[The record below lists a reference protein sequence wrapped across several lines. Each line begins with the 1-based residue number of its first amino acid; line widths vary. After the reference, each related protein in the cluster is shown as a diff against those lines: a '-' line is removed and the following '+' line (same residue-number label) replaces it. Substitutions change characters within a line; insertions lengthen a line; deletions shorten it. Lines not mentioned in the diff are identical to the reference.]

1 LTIADGDRF
10 RAEGEFIDIV
20 MNIFF
25 ECLLEQN
32 NGEDRSMI
40 VIEDIQNKRV
50 EEVHAILKR
59 ERLTMTAGYRNSSY
73 ICILRPRYRA
83 RTNVVLGRAD
93 TYIGVLMPLLERPSN
108 F

>member
-1 LTIADGDRF
+1 
-10 RAEGEFIDIV
+10 
-20 MNIFF
+20 
-25 ECLLEQN
+25 
-32 NGEDRSMI
+32 MI

-59 ERLTMTAGYRNSSY
+59 ENLRMSVSYRDGSY
-73 ICILRPRYRA
+73 LCILRPNYHA

-93 TYIGVLMPLLERPSN
+93 TYIGAIDAALRKTGN

>member
-1 LTIADGDRF
+1 
-10 RAEGEFIDIV
+10 
-20 MNIFF
+20 
-25 ECLLEQN
+25 
-32 NGEDRSMI
+32 MI

-93 TYIGVLMPLLERPSN
+93 TYIGAIDAALRKTGN